1 LFNYYIDRLLLRKDG
16 GAAVI
21 AESYVESSR
30 TFWDYYTQTMITH
43 TYYRYGNII
52 AASFNPE
59 GGMLWNNVIQKE
71 QNSMDDDGYQSSYC
85 SLITGGRFYAIFNKY
100 IDRRSSVMIGWIDG
114 QGNAAKQVDEST
126 MIIPAFRQNR
136 FYLAKVTF

>member
-1 LFNYYIDRLLLRKDG
+1 
-16 GAAVI
+16 
-21 AESYVESSR
+21 
-30 TFWDYYTQTMITH
+30 
-43 TYYRYGNII
+43 
-52 AASFNPE
+52 
-59 GGMLWNNVIQKE
+59 
-71 QNSMDDDGYQSSYC
+71 MDDDGYQSSYC

-114 QGNAAKQVDEST
+114 QGNQKTDILFEEAERITVIARAAKQVDEST